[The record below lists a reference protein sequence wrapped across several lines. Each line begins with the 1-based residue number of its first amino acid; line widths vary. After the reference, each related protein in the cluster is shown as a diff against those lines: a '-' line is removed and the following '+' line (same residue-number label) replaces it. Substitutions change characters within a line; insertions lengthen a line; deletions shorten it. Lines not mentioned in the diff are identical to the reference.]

1 MSSAKSK
8 AISEV
13 NLEEFERRLRAA
25 GAPQAGV
32 EDPLSELTRLVNTIA
47 AERPRTE
54 KVVDIA
60 SARMP
65 KSEPFPNAHQLQRG
79 TQAPSRNEGA
89 TPPPPPVAQPAPAPV
104 APSGPVARAARVAPT
119 SPPPVAPAARVAPPA
134 PPPVVAATR
143 VALPAPAPVAAPA
156 PDAPAARV
164 APLGPTPVAATARFA
179 PAPRILKP
187 AAAAAPA
194 TLPNRSAATL
204 RPSFDETPVPPV
216 EQPDAS
222 AEAIAAAMRAGEAQ
236 AHEYLAQAPL
246 QAGDRINFTRPP
258 RRGSWYLKVASL
270 TAVSL
275 LMVGGAVAM
284 KIGMPGLHKSP
295 PLILAANGPSK
306 IAPPNEST
314 VQSAGDTGALLLK
327 DSAAPTVAPVK
338 LVSTEEQPVDL
349 LAQTPAP
356 APKPPAAD
364 EQSAPAPK
372 PPAAD
377 EQSAPAPN
385 PPAAD
390 AQLAPSPNTPI
401 VAPSEGLG
409 GAPASGRTLF
419 PSAKR
424 VKTVSVRPDGTLIS
438 SDTAPD
444 APIAQS
450 PAPAPS
456 PAPVAPARKPETAGA
471 AALAATPTI
480 ELSAKPEP
488 KSSARVNVAKAET
501 PAPAESANAPLQ
513 LSSATHGVRP
523 KRPKPAVVADATPA
537 AAETA
542 TTPRFETPS
551 AGGGWAVQLA
561 GAHSESE
568 AQATLS
574 RLQNKYSGD
583 LGSAS
588 LAVHKAEVNG
598 EAVYRVRAGGLSKAE
613 AHSLC
618 TKLKA
623 SGGDCFVA
631 RNN

>member
-8 AISEV
+8 AISEID
-13 NLEEFERRLRAA
+13 LEEFERRLRVVRT
-25 GAPQAGV
+25 PQAGV

-47 AERPRTE
+47 GERPRTE

-79 TQAPSRNEGA
+79 TQAPSLRDGA
-89 TPPPPPVAQPAPAPV
+89 ATPPPPVAQPAPAHV
-104 APSGPVARAARVAPT
+104 AS
-119 SPPPVAPAARVAPPA
+119 
-134 PPPVVAATR
+134 
-143 VALPAPAPVAAPA
+143 AAPA
-156 PDAPAARV
+156 SVLPPARV
-164 APLGPTPVAATARFA
+164 
-179 PAPRILKP
+179 LKP
-187 AAAAAPA
+187 AAAATPA
-194 TLPNRSAATL
+194 TLPNRSAPTIRASFAPTL
-204 RPSFDETPVPPV
+204 RASFDETPVPAV
-216 EQPDAS
+216 EIPDSS
-222 AEAIAAAMRAGEAQ
+222 AEAIAAETHEEETSAN
-236 AHEYLAQAPL
+236 EYLAQVL
-246 QAGDRINFTRPP
+246 QAGERINFARPP
-258 RRGSWYLKVASL
+258 RRGSWYLKVAGL
-270 TAVSL
+270 TAVAV

-284 KIGMPGLHKSP
+284 KVGMPGLRKAP
-295 PLILAANGPSK
+295 PLILAADGPSK
-306 IAPPNEST
+306 IAPPNEAT

-327 DSAAPTVAPVK
+327 DSAAPTPAPVK

-364 EQSAPAPK
+364 AQSAPAP
-372 PPAAD
+372 
-377 EQSAPAPN
+377 Q

-390 AQLAPSPNTPI
+390 AEPAPAPNSPAADGQLAPAPNTPV

-409 GAPASGRTLF
+409 GAPAPGRTLF

-444 APIAQS
+444 APVAQS

-456 PAPVAPARKPETAGA
+456 PAPVAPARKPENGGA

-480 ELSAKPEP
+480 ELPAKPEP
-488 KSSARVNVAKAET
+488 KSSVRVNVAKTET
-501 PAPAESANAPLQ
+501 PAPADSTSAPLQ
-513 LSSATHGVRP
+513 LGPATHAVRP
-523 KRPKPAVVADATPA
+523 ARTPKPKPAVVADATPA
-537 AAETA
+537 AAETE
-542 TTPRFETPS
+542 TTPKFETAA

-598 EAVYRVRAGGLSKAE
+598 DTVYRVRAGGLSKAD

-618 TKLKA
+618 SKLKA